1 MEFRG
6 RLGTSGGRRGY
17 VMGDVAW
24 DIGSVQ
30 PRAVDSYLMR

>member
-6 RLGTSGGRRGY
+6 RLGTGGGRRGY

-24 DIGSVQ
+24 GIGSVQ